1 MDKNIESANRDLN
14 ELVNF
19 IKDNNLHLNNITD
32 GTFDN
37 TDVDVYEVRSIDN
50 DTIDVETRYFIITF
64 HRLNNNI
71 NFGYNISN
79 DIILGIDSEVEL
91 VSGYMDNC
99 NIKNINNRF
108 VFEQEQAR

>member
-1 MDKNIESANRDLN
+1 MGKNIESANRDLN

-19 IKDNNLHLNNITD
+19 IKDNNLWFDNITYD
-32 GTFDN
+32 TFDS
-37 TDVDVYEVRSIDN
+37 TDVDVYQTRSVDN

-64 HRLNNNI
+64 HRRNNNI
-71 NFGYNISN
+71 DFGYNISN
-79 DIILGIDSEVEL
+79 DVILGINSEVEL

-108 VFEQEQAR
+108 IFEQE